1 MHSFGAVNRVVVL
14 PSPRH
19 YRAGAYKIS
28 YAYVSKILKYY
39 FVDRFIALPYVLPNP
54 LAAVKFSG
62 LSRAV
67 FAPIGYFKFCRSV
80 TTARYSALAP
90 RHIARCI
97 CAINLAAPPRVL
109 FCSAIADEICTR

>member
-14 PSPRH
+14 PSTRH
-19 YRAGAYKIS
+19 YRAGTYKIS

-39 FVDRFIALPYVLPNP
+39 FVDRFIALPYMLPNP

-67 FAPIGYFKFCRSV
+67 SAPIGYFKFLPFRHHGSLF
-80 TTARYSALAP
+80 ALAP

-97 CAINLAAPPRVL
+97 CAINLTVPPRML
-109 FCSAIADEICTR
+109 FRSAIADEIYNR